1 MRLKVNIQIDINANR
16 AAEYN
21 DTIHKQEFNR
31 DFICT
36 RGLEIKFY
44 IREEMGPDEADS
56 GGLIWGEHTWLMAA
70 LMYGIM

>member
-1 MRLKVNIQIDINANR
+1 MRLRVNIQIDINANR
-16 AAEYN
+16 APEYN

-44 IREEMGPDEADS
+44 IREHQRWDQMRRTQAD
-56 GGLIWGEHTWLMAA
+56 LYGENTL
-70 LMYGIM
+70 G